1 MILTLMRHPAVEIA
15 NGRCIG
21 QTDIDLSVAGEASLE
36 SLAHEAC
43 SLLLDRIISS
53 DLKRCRLLAYRIASR
68 LHIAP
73 VFDSIWR
80 EVNFGLWENRTWN
93 DIRSEDSRA
102 FADWNA
108 DFVTVAP
115 PGGESFQQL
124 QNRVME
130 AISNVCTVGTRF
142 CASAVGMR
150 FCASG
155 DACPDTSIPIIPPDA
170 QKRIP
175 TVLVVT
181 HAGVMRAA
189 YAAFSKLPLSQA
201 FDYHVPYG
209 AMLHWTRP
217 ANACGNARA
226 SAVPQGWRV

>member
-36 SLAHEAC
+36 SLVQEAC
-43 SLLLDRIISS
+43 RLLPDRVISS
-53 DLKRCRLLAYRIASR
+53 DLKRCRLLAQRIADR
-68 LHIAP
+68 LHITP

-80 EVNFGLWENRTWN
+80 EVNFGLWEDRTWN
-93 DIRSEDSRA
+93 DIRREDGRA
-102 FADWNA
+102 FADWVA

-124 QNRVME
+124 QNRVLD
-130 AISNVCTVGTRF
+130 AISNVCT
-142 CASAVGMR
+142 VGMR

-155 DACPDTSIPIIPPDA
+155 DAYPNTSFSIFPADA
-170 QKRIP
+170 RKRVP

-181 HAGVMRAA
+181 HAGVIRAA
-189 YAAFSKLPLSQA
+189 YAAFSKLPLSRA
-201 FDYHVPYG
+201 FDHHVPYG
-209 AMLHWTRP
+209 GMLHWAGR
-217 ANACGNARA
+217 ANACGIARV
-226 SAVPQGWRV
+226 SAVPPEWTA

>member
-36 SLAHEAC
+36 SLAYEAC
-43 SLLLDRIISS
+43 SLLPDRIISS
-53 DLKRCRLLAYRIASR
+53 DLKRCRLLAYRIANR
-68 LHIAP
+68 LHITP

-102 FADWNA
+102 FADWNG

-130 AISNVCTVGTRF
+130 AISNVCTVG
-142 CASAVGMR
+142 MR

-155 DACPDTSIPIIPPDA
+155 DACPDTSIPIIPADP

-175 TVLVVT
+175 PVL
-181 HAGVMRAA
+181 
-189 YAAFSKLPLSQA
+189 
-201 FDYHVPYG
+201 
-209 AMLHWTRP
+209 
-217 ANACGNARA
+217 
-226 SAVPQGWRV
+226 